1 MKTVSDAYKDAQ
13 NSSLIYPVRKV
24 ELYRRLADGS
34 GWESAPTDVTTEVV
48 RLDRLSWKLD
58 TDALNEFKASNIRIE
73 VENTDRRWDDDSIE
87 RFAGYLRFRSKIR
100 ISLGLKVDGAEEIS
114 PVFTGVIEDAV
125 ESSDKPT
132 LQLDVESLDALLR
145 TRTAESAAIPVTDE
159 LLGIGDGVISEF
171 TTSRFPVGAI
181 KEVRVGGV
189 PVRLGLRYNASGLN
203 DPSRPAKVSFV
214 SIQPGPGE
222 EVRADYLVW
231 KKDQRIEQVASDLM
245 AIVPQVPVALIEPVV
260 FDPPAQR
267 QILHSLQGDFEAYD
281 LRLAKVV
288 EEDSPPEDDGK
299 IIIDPFDSRTEWET
313 GTLSRINSRRV
324 AGGIAPQWTSQYEGD
339 FLPGDEE
346 VQVEGVAFG
355 SWQDLQSTPGIA
367 TRTASNG
374 ILSVSQAGLS
384 DYFIKNGLEGT
395 SLSRMVLAR
404 IRVTNVT
411 ASRVEIGTRVPGGS
425 PERGASIW
433 FESLSAVRV
442 RTGGTEFGPFNVDV
456 TQFHNYRLVLT
467 MANANSGTWVLF
479 IDGTQ
484 VGTGAVGQADLF
496 MFPGIFLHSIA
507 GSSGCA
513 FAIDYLRFYGEGTTF
528 PVGTWT
534 LVIDYSGHLAGL
546 VQASLINT
554 LGPFFAVPQGNAAGS
569 QFSFSWSADGTT
581 YGTEQAV
588 TIGANIG
595 TFVPAN
601 APRYVKFKIQITAD
615 DNPTLVAVRNL
626 FLPALAVSNIIDAG
640 SGVVS
645 WETWKATRDTGNGS
659 IKRFTAAVAAT
670 PSGFG
675 YYRAVTPSDY
685 IESDDAAQLDNAAA
699 ERLALITLMA
709 TSGLNS
715 PALRETVIDF
725 TTRTVL
731 VSMVNLGTRTVWDVL
746 TELAKIADF
755 EIGLDGEGK
764 FFFRNKS
771 PGATPVLTLDGSNLE
786 KVQSC
791 SPGWD
796 RVYNSIRSTFGSY
809 VREIDP
815 STEGEPSPTSIDR
828 FGARSLSVGGG
839 SLVFQTDVDLATVM
853 ARRYFSRYKEPK
865 RRATVVARFMPELEL
880 GDRVAVTLQIPRQ
893 ILEPFEARILGVAHD
908 LMNMRTEL
916 DLIAAD

>member
-34 GWESAPTDVTTEVV
+34 GWETEPMDVTTEVV

-73 VENTDRRWDDDSIE
+73 VENTDRQWDDNSS

-100 ISLGLKVDGAEEIS
+100 ISLGLKIDGTEEIF
-114 PVFTGVIEDAV
+114 PVFTGVIEDGT
-125 ESSDKPT
+125 ENSDKPT
-132 LQLDVESLDALLR
+132 LQLDVESLDAFLR
-145 TRTAESAAIPVTDE
+145 TRSAESASILVTDE
-159 LLGIGDGVISEF
+159 LLGVGDGIKSDF
-171 TTSRFPVGAI
+171 TTSRFPVGAM

-189 PVRLGLRYNASGLN
+189 PVRVGLRYNVSGLN
-203 DPSRPAKVSFV
+203 DPSRSAKVAFV
-214 SIQPGPGE
+214 SIQPSPGE

-231 KKDQRIEQVASDLM
+231 KKDQRIEQVAADLM
-245 AIVPQVPVALIEPVV
+245 AIIPQVPVALIEPVV
-260 FDPPAQR
+260 FDPPAER
-267 QILHSLQGDFEAYD
+267 QILHTLQGDFEAYD

-299 IIIDPFDSRTEWET
+299 ITIDPFDSKAEWES

-367 TRTASNG
+367 TRTTANG

-384 DYFIKNGLEGT
+384 DYFIKNSLEGT

-433 FESLSAVRV
+433 FESLSGVRV

-467 MANANSGTWVLF
+467 MANANSGTWALF

-513 FAIDYLRFYGEGTTF
+513 FDIDYLRFCGDGTTF

-534 LVIDYSGHLAGL
+534 RVVDYSVHLAGL

-554 LGPFFAVPQGNAAGS
+554 LGPFFAVPQGNSAGN
-569 QFSFSWSADGTT
+569 QFSFSWSTNGTS
-581 YGTEQAV
+581 YSTEQTVA
-588 TIGANIG
+588 IGANVG
-595 TFVPAN
+595 SFVQAN
-601 APRYVKFKIQITAD
+601 APRYIKFKIQITAD
-615 DNPTLVAVRNL
+615 DSPTLVAVKNL
-626 FLPALAVSNIIDAG
+626 FLPALAISNLIEAG

-645 WETWKATRDTGNGS
+645 WETWKATTDLANGS
-659 IKRFTAAVAAT
+659 IKRFTAAAAST

-675 YYRAVTPSDY
+675 YYRAVTPSDF
-685 IESDDAAQLDNAAA
+685 IESDDTAILDGATA
-699 ERLALITLMA
+699 EKLVLITLMA
-709 TSGLNS
+709 TSGANP

-755 EIGLDGEGK
+755 EIGLDGEGR

-771 PGATPVLTLDGSNLE
+771 PGASPALTLDGSNLE
-786 KVQSC
+786 KVQSF

-796 RVYNSIRSTFGSY
+796 RVFNSIRSSFGSY
-809 VREIDP
+809 VREVDP
-815 STEGEPSPTSIDR
+815 STEGEAPPTSIDR

-853 ARRYFSRYKEPK
+853 ARRYFARYKEPK

-880 GDRVAVTLQIPRQ
+880 GDRVALTVQIPRQ
-893 ILEPFEARILGVAHD
+893 ILEPFDARILGVAHD

-916 DLIAAD
+916 DLISAG